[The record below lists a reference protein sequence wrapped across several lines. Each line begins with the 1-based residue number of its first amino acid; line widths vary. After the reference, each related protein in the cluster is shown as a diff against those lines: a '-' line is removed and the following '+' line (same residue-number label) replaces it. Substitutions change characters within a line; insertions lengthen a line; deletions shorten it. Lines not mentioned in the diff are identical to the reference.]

1 MSTQTETIRKALRRA
16 ANLPELNLSNYND
29 DDVASL
35 NGSVIVLGVEAM
47 DALAALSELE
57 AQPSQT
63 KDLEAFF
70 ERLRFDKT
78 RHIGL
83 GDIRLTIAD
92 QDELLSLTRSVAQ
105 PSAPT
110 VDQIMEVVRKADK
123 DWHDYY
129 DDEEFWEDLRARLTK
144 LLTNP

>member
-1 MSTQTETIRKALRRA
+1 MSTDKARKAI
-16 ANLPELNLSNYND
+16 EL
-29 DDVASL
+29 
-35 NGSVIVLGVEAM
+35 AM
-47 DALAALSELE
+47 KRIGCPPGDNADADLYRELQSAISELE

-63 KDLEAFF
+63 EGQLLVGMLMDLSSKVAMVG
-70 ERLRFDKT
+70 
-78 RHIGL
+78 GL
-83 GDIRLTIAD
+83 GGTRDWIVAELGVIISHV
-92 QDELLSLTRSVAQ
+92 QDAQ

>member
-110 VDQIMEVVRKADK
+110 VDQIADVRDSILRLMGYGV
-123 DWHDYY
+123 DMPNV
-129 DDEEFWEDLRARLTK
+129 EEIIIDLAKPPRT
-144 LLTNP
+144 